1 DDRRKRSRDDG
12 RIQGSQQHRQQQ
24 TAEDDENLTVGEG
37 LVGDRLWGSGGG
49 EGDGTRTAGGYQQPV
64 SSSQPPANSY
74 QPQASS
80 WSPAAGS
87 WLLQVGCSSPA
98 RPTHLSPRVC
108 RSSVPH
114 ATLRRIALRTPS
126 KGPGMELII
135 LLVIVLA
142 IAFIVMSM
150 YNRLVSLRNRFKNA
164 FAQIDVQL
172 KRRYELIPNLVETA
186 KGYMKHERETLD
198 AVITAR
204 NTAMSAER
212 KVAADPSDAAAMQG
226 LIGAEQGLGAAMT
239 RFFALSEAY
248 PDLKA
253 DAHMRQLSE

>member
-1 DDRRKRSRDDG
+1 
-12 RIQGSQQHRQQQ
+12 
-24 TAEDDENLTVGEG
+24 
-37 LVGDRLWGSGGG
+37 
-49 EGDGTRTAGGYQQPV
+49 
-64 SSSQPPANSY
+64 
-74 QPQASS
+74 
-80 WSPAAGS
+80 
-87 WLLQVGCSSPA
+87 
-98 RPTHLSPRVC
+98 
-108 RSSVPH
+108 
-114 ATLRRIALRTPS
+114 
-126 KGPGMELII
+126 MELII

-253 DAHMRQLSE
+253 DANMRQLSEELVSTENRIAFARQSYNDSVTSYNTARETFPSNLMAGAFGFQEAPLLVIEDEAERVAPRVSF